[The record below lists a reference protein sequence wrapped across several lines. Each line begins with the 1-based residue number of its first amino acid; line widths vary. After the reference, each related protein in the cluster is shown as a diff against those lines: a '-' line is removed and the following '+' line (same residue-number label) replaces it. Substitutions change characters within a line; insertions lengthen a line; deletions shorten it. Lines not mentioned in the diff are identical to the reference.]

1 MASYVASSQKRIAQA
16 GGPGR
21 LQRAVGEM
29 RSDLLLDGIVEV

>member
-1 MASYVASSQKRIAQA
+1 MASYVASPQKRIAPA

-29 RSDLLLDGIVEV
+29 RSDLLLEGIVEV